1 MVTMQQRR
9 CQQVCKFY
17 EEVLM
22 IFQDCFVIGVKE
34 SHLCQTGGSEEDII
48 FYVPLP
54 YVVIKDRL
62 LY

>member
-9 CQQVCKFY
+9 CEQVCKFY

-22 IFQDCFVIGVKE
+22 ILQDCFLIGVKA
-34 SHLCQTGGSEEDII
+34 SYLCQTDSEKDVI

-54 YVVIKDRL
+54 YVVIKYRL